1 MINRL
6 ALLVSGDIFLA
17 ISAIYAVILLG
28 IQRQSAS
35 PGTQDILLFTS
46 ITLFTSYFIEL
57 YSPNKIYSFS
67 AKERLA
73 TICLGLIA
81 SFITLSTIFFMAP
94 SEAFGRRLLI
104 CSLIMFGALQL
115 LWHLTYVIFMN
126 REIMNQ
132 KVLVV
137 GKGNL
142 ARIME
147 RIILLKQANYVFT
160 GYYDVSINKGET
172 TEALIQTQCS
182 GLMKY
187 VKKEKINKL
196 VMAVTERRGAFPL
209 QELLGCKFAGV
220 EIVDAPSFY
229 EDIMGKLLI
238 ENITPGWFIFSD
250 GFKLDKERKFI
261 KRLAD
266 IICSILGLILSL
278 PLFPFIAVLIMVESK
293 GPIFY
298 RQTRMGESEKNF
310 QLIKF
315 RTMKQDAE
323 TNGAVWAQKN
333 DCRVTRIGKIL
344 RKTRLDEL
352 PQFINVLSG
361 DMSFIGPRP
370 ERPEFVEKLKKTI
383 PYYGYRHFV
392 KPGITGWAQIK
403 YPYGASEEDALEK
416 LRYDLYYIKKLSP
429 RLDLV
434 IIIDTIK
441 VVLFGKGAR

>member
-1 MINRL
+1 M
-6 ALLVSGDIFLA
+6 ALLVSGDIVLA
-17 ISAIYAVILLG
+17 ILAVFAVIVFG
-28 IQRQSAS
+28 IHKQPDS
-35 PGTQDILLFTS
+35 PIATDIFLFAS
-46 ITLFTSYFIEL
+46 ITLFSSYFTEL
-57 YSPNKIYSFS
+57 YNPNKIYSFS

-73 TICLGLIA
+73 AICLGLIV
-81 SFITLSTIFFMAP
+81 SFVFLSTVFFMVA
-94 SEAFGRRLLI
+94 SAAFGRRLLI
-104 CSLIMFGALQL
+104 CSLVMFGILQL
-115 LWHLTYVIFMN
+115 LWHITYVLFMN
-126 REIMNQ
+126 RDSMTQ
-132 KVLVV
+132 RVLVL
-137 GKGNL
+137 GKDNL

-147 RIILLKQANYVFT
+147 RIILLKHTNYVFT
-160 GYYDVSINKGET
+160 GYYDVSMRKEET
-172 TEALIQTQCS
+172 TAASIQSQCP
-182 GLMKY
+182 GLMEY

-196 VMAVTERRGAFPL
+196 VMALTERRGTFPL
-209 QELLGCKFAGV
+209 QELLSCKFAGV

-229 EDIMGKLLI
+229 EEIMGKLLI
-238 ENITPGWFIFSD
+238 ENITPAWFIFSE
-250 GFKLDKERKFI
+250 GFKLDAARKFI

-266 IICSILGLILSL
+266 IFCSMLALILSA
-278 PLFPFIAVLIMVESK
+278 PLFPFIAVLIMVDSE

-298 RQTRMGESEKNF
+298 KQTRMGASEKNF

-323 TNGAVWAQKN
+323 ANGAVWAQKN
-333 DCRVTRIGKIL
+333 DCRVTRLGKIL

-352 PQFINVLSG
+352 PQFINVLMG

-370 ERPEFVEKLKKTI
+370 ERPEFVEELKKTI

-403 YPYGASEEDALEK
+403 YPYGASQEDALEK

>member
-1 MINRL
+1 
-6 ALLVSGDIFLA
+6 
-17 ISAIYAVILLG
+17 
-28 IQRQSAS
+28 
-35 PGTQDILLFTS
+35 
-46 ITLFTSYFIEL
+46 
-57 YSPNKIYSFS
+57 
-67 AKERLA
+67 
-73 TICLGLIA
+73 
-81 SFITLSTIFFMAP
+81 
-94 SEAFGRRLLI
+94 
-104 CSLIMFGALQL
+104 
-115 LWHLTYVIFMN
+115 
-126 REIMNQ
+126 MNQ

-160 GYYDVSINKGET
+160 GYYDVSTNNGET
-172 TEALIQTQCS
+172 KEASLQTQCS

-278 PLFPFIAVLIMVESK
+278 PLFPFIAFLIMVESK